1 MNASGKTE
9 TKILSFP
16 HDYGTFQNIKLAAL
30 TLSAYNPRKTEI
42 IAMPTISRQ
51 NVCISWAIFFRV
63 FLNYPWCIKP
73 EICRK
78 SEMFDKRMV
87 LGVVVP

>member
-1 MNASGKTE
+1 
-9 TKILSFP
+9 
-16 HDYGTFQNIKLAAL
+16 
-30 TLSAYNPRKTEI
+30 
-42 IAMPTISRQ
+42 MPTISRQ

-63 FLNYPWCIKP
+63 FLNYLWCIKP